1 MGRRPPPSAAARNGG
16 RADCLRAIAAIALGL
31 LAACGPRIETEQFAF
46 DVPRLDGLAE
56 TPSSEVALIDLNQ
69 TFLSD
74 ARLSFK
80 DQDIPARY
88 ETVQVVAINGTAV
101 PETSVYGEI
110 SPGLHVFDLALRST
124 EHRVVEPSTEES
136 SRPGSPSLETLEFT
150 TKRRLKLN
158 LKPAVLLRFDPE
170 GTPLFEPIER
180 SLFGPEGACERQG
193 LQDRLCW
200 KCERDD
206 GSATCIRTLHRAFY
220 ELAG

>member
-1 MGRRPPPSAAARNGG
+1 MARARLPKAIARNSARAAGLRALAAA
-16 RADCLRAIAAIALGL
+16 ALAL
-31 LAACGPRIETEQFAF
+31 LAACGPRIETEQYAF
-46 DVPRLDGLAE
+46 DVPRLDGLAD
-56 TPSSEVALIDLNQ
+56 TPASQVALIDLTQ

-88 ETVQVVAINGTAV
+88 ETVRVVAINGTVV
-101 PETSVYGEI
+101 PENSGYGEI
-110 SPGLHVFDLALRST
+110 SPGLHVFDLTLSST
-124 EHRVVEPSTEES
+124 KHRVVEPEES
-136 SRPGSPSLETLEFT
+136 GRPGEPSLETLEFRS
-150 TKRRLKLN
+150 KRRLTLD

-170 GTPLFEPIER
+170 GRPLVEPIER

-206 GSATCIRTLHRAFY
+206 GSATCVRTLHRAFY
-220 ELAG
+220 ELAS